1 MGEEERLDV
10 RLRTEGEPDSG
21 GPPRDRGDDQ
31 HDTSPRRRSRFRR
44 ALGGIGWLFQSPAEW
59 LGWRSIS
66 AGADAVGRLYRGTRA
81 GQKRDRRFKT
91 QESYIFDLVGT
102 AFAYGISPEELE
114 RRLAARRRQTAILSY
129 ALFLMACGFV
139 LAWACV
145 ALRTISGGGRV
156 VLLLQFLPFCI
167 LFYLMSFYQA
177 LINFQI
183 RTGRAAN
190 WREYLTTEDGFLP
203 RW

>member
-1 MGEEERLDV
+1 MRGQERLGV
-10 RLRTEGEPDSG
+10 RLRGEGEPNEAG
-21 GPPRDRGDDQ
+21 QPRDDEDNS
-31 HDTSPRRRSRFRR
+31 TPRHRSRFRR
-44 ALGGIGWLFQSPAEW
+44 ALGGVGWLFQSPAEW

-66 AGADAVGRLYRGTRA
+66 KGAGTVGRLYRGSRI
-81 GQKRDRRFKT
+81 GQRRDRRFKT
-91 QESYIFDLVGT
+91 SENYSFDLVGT
-102 AFAYGISPEELE
+102 AFAYGVSAEELE
-114 RRLAARRRQTAILSY
+114 RRLAVRRRQTALLSY
-129 ALFLMACGFV
+129 VLFLMACAFV
-139 LAWACV
+139 LAWAWV
-145 ALRTISGGGRV
+145 ALRTFSGGGRV
-156 VLLLQFLPFCI
+156 VLLLQFLPFCA

>member
-1 MGEEERLDV
+1 MDEQERLGV
-10 RLRTEGEPDSG
+10 RLRADNEPSEEGPA
-21 GPPRDRGDDQ
+21 RDDAGNSR
-31 HDTSPRRRSRFRR
+31 PRRRSRFRR
-44 ALGGIGWLFQSPAEW
+44 ALGGVGWLFQSPAEW

-66 AGADAVGRLYRGTRA
+66 DGADAVGRLYRGTRT

-91 QESYIFDLVGT
+91 QENDTFDLVGT
-102 AFAYGISPEELE
+102 AFAYGISPEELAQ
-114 RRLAARRRQTAILSY
+114 RLVVRRRQTALLAY
-129 ALFLMACGFV
+129 VLFLMACAFV
-139 LAWACV
+139 LAWVWV
-145 ALRTISGGGRV
+145 ALRTVSGGGRV
-156 VLLLQFLPFCI
+156 VLLLQFLPFCA

-183 RTGRAAN
+183 RMGRTAN